1 MNRSSNYTPENPPTS
16 ISSASSSFSTAMVS
30 PSEAEK
36 HFLGQ
41 ESMASQLPDRVN
53 HNNFD
58 RLAFERQHYRPT
70 QSDNSR
76 GFGYGKRLGNTEDD
90 RQTKMTA
97 SPTSSHRPTTTPS
110 PFHTAHQPQYG
121 ELSSRGGDNVSNIV
135 RVAIDPGRRH
145 ETTYCDAHTND
156 NSSIYQKPRPMVH
169 REINDDDDDEVNEGG
184 DMFVFDEVEREP
196 GYQRRYRQTIPLHV
210 EQRQSSWVS
219 SLGDSIRSE
228 SDLFSFND
236 DGNLSQR
243 SLLPLT
249 PPRQQ
254 QQHRKQPHQSHQQ
267 PQEFHH
273 PQPLSQ
279 HQPQYQ
285 HQPQQYPTSSLSC
298 QPTARST
305 ALAHRR
311 PTKAKSADAA
321 IQVDRTLEPTERQP
335 ILVEIAPGLSVPLRG
350 ANETMRAMQTDNGI
364 TETTCVCCTARVR
377 CIATAM
383 YVICPTCRVVSHVP
397 FGKWGVGLGF

>member
-1 MNRSSNYTPENPPTS
+1 MNRASNYTPEIPSTS
-16 ISSASSSFSTAMVS
+16 ISSATSSFSTAMAS
-30 PSEAEK
+30 PS
-36 HFLGQ
+36 
-41 ESMASQLPDRVN
+41 ESMASQLPHGVN
-53 HNNFD
+53 HDNIG
-58 RLAFERQHYRPT
+58 RLAFERQHYRQA
-70 QSDNSR
+70 QSDNSG
-76 GFGYGKRLGNTEDD
+76 GFGYGKRLGKAEDD

-97 SPTSSHRPTTTPS
+97 STTSSHRPTTPPS
-110 PFHTAHQPQYG
+110 PFHDAHQPQYG
-121 ELSSRGGDNVSNIV
+121 ELSSRGDNVNDIV
-135 RVAIDPGRRH
+135 RVATHSYAD
-145 ETTYCDAHTND
+145 TDD
-156 NSSIYQKPRPMVH
+156 NSSKYQKPRPMFH
-169 REINDDDDDEVNEGG
+169 QEINDDDDDDDDEVNEGG
-184 DMFVFDEVEREP
+184 DMYVFDEVEREP

-219 SLGDSIRSE
+219 SLGDSMHSE
-228 SDLFSFND
+228 SDLYSFND
-236 DGNLSQR
+236 DANLSQR

-249 PPRQQ
+249 PQQQ

-267 PQEFHH
+267 RQDFHF

-285 HQPQQYPTSSLSC
+285 YQPQQYPTSSLSC
-298 QPTARST
+298 RPTARST
-305 ALAHRR
+305 ALALRR

-383 YVICPTCRVVSHVP
+383 YVICPTCRVVNHVP
-397 FGKWGVGLGF
+397 LGKWGVGLGF